1 MVNPALMYILNFVI
15 NYFVDSEDTF
25 LLNMVVKRILQK
37 DYKSQKKNNNKKQNK
52 YLIRK
57 HKNNNSFS

>member
-37 DYKSQKKNNNKKQNK
+37 DYKSQKKKQQHETKQIFNT
-52 YLIRK
+52 
-57 HKNNNSFS
+57 